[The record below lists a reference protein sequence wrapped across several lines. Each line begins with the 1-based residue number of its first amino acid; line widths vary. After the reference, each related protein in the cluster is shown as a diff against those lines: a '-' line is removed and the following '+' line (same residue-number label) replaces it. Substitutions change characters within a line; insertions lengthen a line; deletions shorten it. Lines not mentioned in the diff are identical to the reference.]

1 MSELSKYEP
10 VKVLHFFEEL
20 TKIPRGSGHEKQVS
34 DYLRDFAMQRNLE
47 VIQDE
52 SMNIIIKKPGSNGGE
67 NKDAVILQG
76 HMDMVNEK
84 NNDSSHNFDLD
95 PLDLRVIDGNLY
107 ATGTTLGA
115 DNGVA
120 VAYALAILDDNSL
133 THPPLEVLITVEE
146 ETGMFGASSVNGQ
159 HFQGRKLVNMDS
171 EEEGAFLVSCAGGA
185 RQTVKLPLSMEKA
198 QGKAYLLQ
206 VTGLKGGHSGMDII
220 KERGNSN
227 VLLGRALFMLEEKAN
242 FSLTQIKGGSKNNAI
257 PREAE
262 VVVVSADSSSLLE
275 EQVLKIHQ
283 ILLDEIKTQDP
294 DFKLLITQT
303 DTPDMV
309 YDKEVQKRLMHLL
322 LLLPNGVMNMSQEI
336 PGLVETSLNLGVVYE
351 KENHIHI
358 DFAVRSSVESKKQL
372 ILDKVKLIGEV
383 FGGDVTITSSYPAWQ
398 YQKDSILRETFI
410 QVYENKYQKPPKID
424 AIHAGLECG
433 ILAGRIEGL
442 DMISL
447 GPNLY
452 DVHTPN
458 EHMNL
463 QSVKNVYEFLLD
475 VLKKM
480 ALDA

>member
-20 TKIPRGSGHEKQVS
+20 TKIPRGSGHERQVS
-34 DYLRDFAMQRNLE
+34 DYLKNFAMLRNLE
-47 VIQDE
+47 VIQDDA
-52 SMNIIIKKPGSNGGE
+52 MNIIIKKPGSRGGE
-67 NKDAVILQG
+67 DKEAVILQG

-84 NNDSSHNFDLD
+84 NNDSSHDFEHD
-95 PLDLRVIDGNLY
+95 PLKLRIIEGNLY

-120 VAYALAILDDNSL
+120 VAYALAILDDNTL

-146 ETGMFGASSVNGQ
+146 ETGMFGASSVEGK
-159 HFQGRKLVNMDS
+159 HFRGKKLVNIDS

-185 RQTVKLPLSMEKA
+185 RQTVKLPLFKEKA
-198 QGKAYLLQ
+198 HGKAYLLQ

-227 VLLGRALFMLEEKAN
+227 VLLGRTLYLLEEKIN
-242 FSLTQIKGGSKNNAI
+242 FSLTSVKGGSKNNAI

-262 VVVVSADSSSLLE
+262 CVIVTTDSESLLQE
-275 EQVLKIHQ
+275 EVSKIQQ

-294 DFKLLITQT
+294 GFKLVLNEKE
-303 DTPDMV
+303 TPELV
-309 YDKEVQKRLMHLL
+309 YTKEIKEKVVQLL
-322 LLLPNGVMNMSQEI
+322 LVLPNGVMNMSQDI

-351 KENHIHI
+351 KENHLHI
-358 DFAVRSSVESKKQL
+358 DFAVRSSVESKKEL
-372 ILDKVKLIGEV
+372 ILTKVKLIGEV
-383 FGGDVTITSSYPAWQ
+383 YGGDVTVTSSYPAWQ
-398 YQKDSILRETFI
+398 YQKESALRETFI
-410 QVYENKYQKPPKID
+410 QVYENKYQKPPKIE

-475 VLKKM
+475 VLKQL
-480 ALDA
+480 ALES

>member
-1 MSELSKYEP
+1 MNKLSNYEP
-10 VKVLHFFEEL
+10 KNVLHFFEEL
-20 TKIPRGSGHEKQVS
+20 TKIPRGSGHERQVS
-34 DYLRDFAMQRNLE
+34 DYLRDFALERKLE

-52 SMNIIIKKPGSNGGE
+52 VMNIIIKKPGSKGAE
-67 NKDAVILQG
+67 HKDAVILQG

-84 NNDSSHNFDLD
+84 NNDSSHDFDHD
-95 PLDLRVIDGNLY
+95 PLDLRIVEGNLY
-107 ATGTTLGA
+107 ATGTTLGG

-120 VAYALAILDDNSL
+120 VAYALAILDDDTL
-133 THPPLEVLITVEE
+133 VHPPLEVLVTVEE
-146 ETGMFGASSVNGQ
+146 ETGMFGAASVDGN
-159 HFQGRKLVNMDS
+159 HFKGKKLVNIDS

-185 RQTVKLPLSMEKA
+185 RQTVKLPLAMEKA
-198 QGKAYLLQ
+198 QGKAYRLQ

-227 VLLGRALFMLEEKAN
+227 VLLGRTLFMLQKTVDY
-242 FSLTQIKGGSKNNAI
+242 SLSNLKGGSKNNAI

-262 VVVVSADSSSLLE
+262 AVLMIND
-275 EQVLKIHQ
+275 EQKNVEQEIVKIHQ

-294 DFKLLITQT
+294 GFKLLLTKVEA
-303 DTPDMV
+303 PDQV
-309 YDKEVQKRLMHLL
+309 YNVKTKEKVVQLLM
-322 LLLPNGVMNMSQEI
+322 LLPDGVMNMSQDM

-351 KENHIHI
+351 KDNHLHI
-358 DFAVRSSVESKKQL
+358 DFAVRSSMESKKEL
-372 ILDKVKLIGEV
+372 TLTKVKLIGEA
-383 FGGDVTITSSYPAWQ
+383 FGAEVTITSSYPAWQ
-398 YQKDSILRETFI
+398 YQKESSLRETFI
-410 QVYENKYQKPPKID
+410 QVYEKTYQKSPKID

-463 QSVKNVYEFLLD
+463 ESVKNVYEFLLA
-475 VLKKM
+475 VLNQL
-480 ALDA
+480 AI